1 MSKRQLAM
9 VMDLNK
15 CIGCQTCT
23 VACKTQWTN
32 RNGREY
38 MYWNNV
44 ETYPGTGYPKNW
56 MELGG
61 GFDESGDLKPGVIP
75 NLEADYGVPWDYNY
89 DELEQGNAIEAASS
103 SQAQLHPNVE
113 PTWGPNW
120 DEDEG
125 AGVFPQ
131 DNYFFYLPRICNHC
145 TNPGCLSACPRDAIF
160 KREED
165 GVVLVDL
172 DRCQGYRYCIAG
184 CPYKKIY
191 FNPKISKSEK
201 CILCFPRI
209 EQGLPPACAQ
219 QCVGRIR
226 FVGFLDD
233 EEGQVYKLVH
243 KYKVALGLRSDYGT
257 QPNVYYVPPTESPAK
272 FDANGKIIEGS
283 TRLPVE
289 ELEKLFGSEV
299 HQAIATLKSEMKKR
313 KETGES
319 ELMDILIAYQHS
331 DMFRLDNNY
340 YQQVARDK
348 GAHPLAPVDT
358 RYLTGKHTPSRSAMN
373 YTHGAG
379 FTPGGHH

>member
-1 MSKRQLAM
+1 MAKRQLAM

-44 ETYPGTGYPKNW
+44 ETFPGKGYPKNW
-56 MELGG
+56 RDAGG
-61 GFDESGDLKPGVIP
+61 GFDAAGDLQKGIVPSI
-75 NLEADYGVPWDYNY
+75 ESDYGVPWDYNY
-89 DELEQGNAIEAASS
+89 ESLANGETMQ
-103 SQAQLHPNVE
+103 PNVN

-125 AGVFPQ
+125 AGNFPS
-131 DNYFFYLPRICNHC
+131 DNYFFYIPRICNHC
-145 TNPGCLSACPRDAIF
+145 DNPGCLSSCPRDAIF

-184 CPYKKIY
+184 CPYKKVY
-191 FNPKISKSEK
+191 FNPKISKTEK

-209 EQGLPPACAQ
+209 EKGLPPACAQ

-233 EEGQVYKLVH
+233 EEGQVYKLVKQH
-243 KYKVALGLRSDYGT
+243 KVALPLRKNYGT
-257 QPNVYYVPPTESPAK
+257 GPNIYYIPPTEAPPK
-272 FDANGKIIEGS
+272 FDANGNVIEGS
-283 TRLPVE
+283 TRVPVE
-289 ELEKLFGSEV
+289 ELITLFGEEV
-299 HQAIATLKSEMKKR
+299 VEVMDRVRAEKEKKAS
-313 KETGES
+313 TGES
-319 ELMDILIAYQHS
+319 EVMDLLIAYQHQN
-331 DMFRLDNNY
+331 MFRLDQGY
-340 YQQVARDK
+340 YEQVAKEK
-348 GAHPLAPVDT
+348 GNTLSPIDS
-358 RYLTGKHTPSRSAMN
+358 RYRSGK
-373 YTHGAG
+373 YTKMSFRAVR
-379 FTPGGHH
+379 

>member
-32 RNGREY
+32 RNGRDY

-56 MELGG
+56 QSLGG
-61 GFDESGDLKPGVIP
+61 GFKDGELQAGVVP
-75 NLEADYGVPWDYNY
+75 SLSKEYGSPWDYNY
-89 DELEQGNAIEAASS
+89 NETQYGK
-103 SQAQLHPNVE
+103 QLVPNE
-113 PTWGPNW
+113 YPQWGPNW
-120 DEDEG
+120 DEDQG
-125 AGVFPQ
+125 AGNFPS
-131 DNYFFYLPRICNHC
+131 DNYFFYIPRICNHC
-145 TNPGCLSACPRDAIF
+145 TNPGCLAACPRDAIF
-160 KREED
+160 KRDQD

-209 EQGLPPACAQ
+209 ERGLPPACAQ

-233 EEGQVYKLVH
+233 ENSQVYKLVH
-243 KYKVALGLRSDYGT
+243 QYKVAIPLRPDYGT
-257 QPNVYYVPPTESPAK
+257 MPNIYYIPPVNAPMK
-272 FDANGKIIEGS
+272 FDANGKPIEGS
-283 TRLPVE
+283 NRLPKE
-289 ELEKLFGSEV
+289 ELEKLFGDKV
-299 HQAIATLKSEMKKR
+299 HGVVETLKTEMEKR
-313 KETGES
+313 KATGES
-319 ELMDILIAYQHS
+319 ELLDLLISFQHKE
-331 DMFRLDNNY
+331 MFRLDNNY
-340 YQQVARDK
+340 YHDY
-348 GAHPLAPVDT
+348 AHNQHKKMLAPVDD
-358 RYLTGKHTPSRSAMN
+358 RYIKGKYTQGTLTHFK
-373 YTHGAG
+373 AG
-379 FTPGGHH
+379 H

>member
-44 ETYPGTGYPKNW
+44 ETYPGDGYPKKW

-61 GFDESGDLKPGVIP
+61 GFDAAGDLQPGIIP
-75 NLEADYGVPWDYNY
+75 NIEADYGVPWDYNY
-89 DELEQGNAIEAASS
+89 DSLAEQNLLSDSPEPAFRPDQS
-103 SQAQLHPNVE
+103 

-120 DEDEG
+120 DEDQG
-125 AGVFPQ
+125 AGEFPR

-145 TNPGCLSACPRDAIF
+145 SNPGCLSACPRDAIF

-219 QCVGRIR
+219 SCVGRIR

-233 EEGQVYKLVH
+233 EESQVYKLVH
-243 KYKVALGLRSDYGT
+243 KYKVALPLRPDYGT
-257 QPNVYYVPPTESPAK
+257 QPNVYYVPPVDAPPK
-272 FDANGKIIEGS
+272 FDENGKIIEGS
-283 TRLPVE
+283 DRIPIE
-289 ELEKLFGSEV
+289 ELEKLFGKEV
-299 HQAIATLKSEMKKR
+299 HNAIKTIKAEREKR
-313 KETGES
+313 KKTGKS
-319 ELMDILIAYQHS
+319 ELMDILIAYQHK
-331 DMFRLDNNY
+331 DMFRLDHNY
-340 YQQVARDK
+340 YVEVAKKK
-348 GAHPLAPVDT
+348 GMKPLPLVDE
-358 RYLTGKHTPSRSAMN
+358 RYVAGKHTKPSSISHFKVHA
-373 YTHGAG
+373 
-379 FTPGGHH
+379 